1 MLFFLNYHYMVY
13 RFLVYVICMSVTMV
27 SAAQMATKPQAV
39 VLSSAELWKTLAMVE
54 YSNVPDRYF
63 PLPVFN
69 KTIKDLEGKRLTIKG
84 FIIPLEEN
92 KKQLNF
98 MLSMVPFSHCYFCG
112 GSGPE
117 SIIEVNATIAF
128 DYTSKPV
135 EVTGILKLNSIDE
148 NHLFYILEN
157 ATPIL

>member
-1 MLFFLNYHYMVY
+1 MLTRMVCRLLWCVLFLSIPLLS
-13 RFLVYVICMSVTMV
+13 FGQT
-27 SAAQMATKPQAV
+27 AARPPAPTA
-39 VLSSAELWKTLAMVE
+39 SSADIWKMLGTVE

-69 KTIKDLEGKRLTIKG
+69 KSIKDLEGKRLTIKG

-112 GSGPE
+112 GAGPE
-117 SIIEVNATIAF
+117 SVIEVNASKAF
-128 DYTSKPV
+128 EYTTKPV
-135 EVTGILKLNSIDE
+135 EVTGILKLNSTDE
-148 NHLFYILEN
+148 NHLFYILDN
-157 ATPIL
+157 ATPGL